1 MTVAR
6 VTARCNREDF
16 ARLRLVRPLL
26 SDPQARSRTAFTRR
40 RLGEGGRQRKPEA
53 SVTLRTR
60 ILGVACIAG
69 AVLTTLPEPA
79 EAQRRTAV
87 RAGVGVG
94 TRGVRPRAT
103 VIVRSSR
110 YRPAYY
116 SAWGPWGYDSWYSPY
131 AYAQFP
137 YYGYR
142 YDDSASLRLQVNPKQ
157 TEVFVDGYFAGTVDD
172 FDGVL
177 QRLHLE
183 PGDHDIE
190 LYLAGHRTHVQRV
203 YLQPHKTFRIRH
215 DMRPLAAGEAEPSRP
230 EGEPLPR
237 RSEDDDYDSRSG
249 PDERRRAPGTGPG
262 PEPRGDREP
271 PSASRGD
278 AGFGSIALRVQP
290 ADAEVMIDGDKWQS
304 APGER
309 LVVELSAGPHR
320 IEIRKEGYR
329 TYMTEITVRPGATAS
344 LNVAMTR
351 AN

>member
-1 MTVAR
+1 
-6 VTARCNREDF
+6 
-16 ARLRLVRPLL
+16 
-26 SDPQARSRTAFTRR
+26 
-40 RLGEGGRQRKPEA
+40 
-53 SVTLRTR
+53 VTLRTR
-60 ILGVACIAG
+60 ILGAACIAG
-69 AVLTTLPEPA
+69 TVLTTLPAPA

-87 RAGVGVG
+87 RVGVGVG

-116 SAWGPWGYDSWYSPY
+116 SAWGPWGYDSWYYPY
-131 AYAQFP
+131 AYAQYP

-177 QRLHLE
+177 QRLHIE

-190 LYLAGHRTHVQRV
+190 LFLAGHRTYTQRV

-215 DMRPLAAGEAEPSRP
+215 NMVPLAAGEAEPARP
-230 EGEPLPR
+230 AGEPLPR
-237 RSEDDDYDSRSG
+237 RYEDDEDDA
-249 PDERRRAPGTGPG
+249 RRDDGRRGPG
-262 PEPRGDREP
+262 PAPRPDRDPRIDREP

-290 ADAEVMIDGDKWQS
+290 ADADVMIDGDRWQGD
-304 APGER
+304 PGER
-309 LVVELSAGPHR
+309 LVIELSAGPHR
-320 IEIRKEGYR
+320 VEIRKEGYR